1 VRLEFLDSKGA
12 VVRSYSNKEGTGP
25 SRLAP
30 KAGVNTFAWDLRRPA
45 PTTLPG
51 VLLFGA
57 PGAGARVLPGTYSV
71 RLTVG
76 TTTRTQS
83 FEVKQD
89 PRRETPM
96 PQLVERDSVANLLV
110 TRIGEI
116 HDAVLRVRDLKT
128 QVQGFV
134 TRTKEADSAKAIGA
148 MGGTIVKKLETAD
161 PKLTTKAQNGQ
172 DIINYAN
179 GINGQ
184 YGFLLG
190 QVEGNPVL
198 TQGVK
203 ERLAELERLWRTLR
217 TEVETIENVDIAAFN
232 KLLQAS
238 KVEGVIGKKK
248 PGTVM

>member
-1 VRLEFLDSKGA
+1 
-12 VVRSYSNKEGTGP
+12 VVRSYSNKEGTGAA
-25 SRLAP
+25 RLAP
-30 KAGVNTFAWDLRRPA
+30 KAGFNSFAWDLRRPA

-57 PGAGARVLPGTYSV
+57 PSAGAQVLPGQYAV

-76 TTTRTQS
+76 SNTTTQQ
-83 FEVKQD
+83 FEVRQD
-89 PRRETPM
+89 PRRVTPM
-96 PQLVERDSVANLLV
+96 PQLIARDSVANLLV
-110 TRIGEI
+110 ARIGEI

-148 MGGTIVKKLETAD
+148 MGGTITKKLETVD

-190 QVEGNPVL
+190 QLEGNPVL
-198 TQGVK
+198 TAGVQ
-203 ERLAELERLWRTLR
+203 ERFAELERLWSALR
-217 TEVETIENVDIAAFN
+217 SEVETIENVDIAAFN
-232 KLLQAS
+232 KLLESS
-238 KVEGVIGKKK
+238 KVDGVITKAKK
-248 PGTVM
+248 PVAVM

>member
-1 VRLEFLDSKGA
+1 M
-12 VVRSYSNKEGTGP
+12 
-25 SRLAP
+25 
-30 KAGVNTFAWDLRRPA
+30 
-45 PTTLPG
+45 
-51 VLLFGA
+51 
-57 PGAGARVLPGTYSV
+57 
-71 RLTVG
+71 
-76 TTTRTQS
+76 
-83 FEVKQD
+83 KQD

-198 TQGVK
+198 TQGSK
-203 ERLAELERLWRTLR
+203 NGWPSWSGCGGRCGPRWRRSR
-217 TEVETIENVDIAAFN
+217 TSTSRPSTSSCRPARSRGSSGRRN
-232 KLLQAS
+232 
-238 KVEGVIGKKK
+238 
-248 PGTVM
+248 PGP